1 MPNSTKIMPKCVQN
15 FAKVESVYKIWQNT
29 RVEFAPGEKFHQI
42 WAHCSQC
49 PFTFHIFYSQTHSL
63 TPCIGT
69 TTRYQLSTTHG
80 DSVLSQAAL
89 LLKPFAYFKTHI
101 VIVPHNSH

>member
-1 MPNSTKIMPKCVQN
+1 MPKFVQN
-15 FAKVESVYKIWQNT
+15 FTKAQSVFKIWPNT
-29 RVEFAPGEKFHQI
+29 RGKIAPGEKFHQI
-42 WAHCSQC
+42 WAHCLHC

-69 TTRYQLSTTHG
+69 TTRYQLGTTRG

-89 LLKPFAYFKTHI
+89 LLKPFTHFKTHI